1 MLLRQ
6 HLQQRRNQKV
16 PIPDGAGPRRQVRL
30 PVVHL
35 DHVGPFLRFGVR
47 FDRQRHWRS
56 HHRIGHRRAMF
67 GPLQFA
73 PIFTGFGSRSG
84 DFRRRHHLFRSH
96 RGHSVGFLLA
106 NGSVGSTSAAATAVP
121 GVRPLADNFRLR
133 RLPLFLVLGRRQ
145 GNRFSV
151 LFRLCGGRRSR
162 WWLLGSGHGFARS
175 GHRGRGGNSERVCK
189 VEHADRGRT
198 LQYSVHGR
206 RCRISFSSIVS
217 LHLDLFFSQNYFF
230 NRLDLI
236 VAASQNK
243 HVHLFLYR
251 LNLLNVHFYTQNSH
265 IFFFNN
271 STHFHQIYTD
281 FLLW

>member
-6 HLQQRRNQKV
+6 HLQQRRDQKV

-47 FDRQRHWRS
+47 FDRQRHWGLRR
-56 HHRIGHRRAMF
+56 RIGHRRRHVGAMF

-73 PIFTGFGSRSG
+73 PIFTGFGSQSG
-84 DFRRRHHLFRSH
+84 DFRRRHHHLFRSH

-106 NGSVGSTSAAATAVP
+106 NGSVGSTSAATTIP

-133 RLPLFLVLGRRQ
+133 RLPLFWVLGRRK

-151 LFRLCGGRRSR
+151 LFRLCGGHRSR

-175 GHRGRGGNSERVCK
+175 GHRGRGGNSERVSE

-198 LQYSVHGR
+198 LEIRKLRKKVVNIWKKS
-206 RCRISFSSIVS
+206 
-217 LHLDLFFSQNYFF
+217 
-230 NRLDLI
+230 
-236 VAASQNK
+236 
-243 HVHLFLYR
+243 
-251 LNLLNVHFYTQNSH
+251 
-265 IFFFNN
+265 
-271 STHFHQIYTD
+271 
-281 FLLW
+281 